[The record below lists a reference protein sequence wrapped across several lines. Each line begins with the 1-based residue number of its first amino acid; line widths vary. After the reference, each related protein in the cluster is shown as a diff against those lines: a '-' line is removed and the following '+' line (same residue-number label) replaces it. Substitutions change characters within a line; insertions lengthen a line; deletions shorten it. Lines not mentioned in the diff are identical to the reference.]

1 MKVISHC
8 VKHQDG
14 GEPAL
19 GRINCWSLGG
29 PTTQPGV
36 RDPGFTLAP
45 FTSEFR
51 FTLVGEGN
59 KRSEKW
65 KTLAK
70 VSKRLI
76 VA

>member
-1 MKVISHC
+1 MEANQHWGASTPVI
-8 VKHQDG
+8 
-14 GEPAL
+14 
-19 GRINCWSLGG
+19 RR
-29 PTTQPGV
+29 PGNSAWR
-36 RDPGFTLAP
+36 RDPDFTLAP

-59 KRSEKW
+59 KRREKW